1 MAGAALPTGGRA
13 KTMAISK
20 KSRSSGLPG
29 ISLPNRAVD
38 PSAEGPD
45 TSLAPS
51 SNIILAVGLVVIL
64 ATLLVPLPTPLMD
77 VLLACSI
84 SLAVAILIITLSAK
98 EALELSSFP
107 SLLLFTT
114 LFRLSLNV
122 ASTRLILL
130 QGDAGK
136 IIQTFGDFVA
146 GGSLVVGL
154 VIFLI
159 LVVIQFVVVTK
170 GAERISEVSARFTL
184 DAMPGKQMAIDAD
197 LNAGTITETQANE
210 RRAKIVKESEF
221 YGAMDGASKFI
232 RGDAKAGLIITAVNI
247 IGGIA
252 MGYSRGMGITAAV
265 KTYSILSIGDGL
277 VSQIPSVIIA
287 MSSGFLVTKIS
298 SSRSVSQDLS
308 RQFLASSQ
316 PLMIAASIIGAMAL
330 VPGLPKIPFVLLA
343 AGTAVLG
350 RLTAQSEKQRQKL
363 PKTPQGK
370 PEKEPVE
377 ELLDVDRISVHVGV
391 RLISMVD
398 PRKHNTIFE
407 RIGALRRGF
416 AQQLGIVIPLVR
428 VRDNIVLEPNAYEI
442 RLSDQPVAKG
452 RLEPSRYLAMDPGT
466 VQEKVMGIA
475 TAEPVYG
482 LPALWITAENKEK
495 AELAGYTV
503 IDPESVFITHLSETL
518 KRHADELL
526 TREDVQLLIDRLRK
540 NQPALVGEIVGA
552 DGQVSI
558 GLLHRVLRNLLR
570 DGIPIRELTTI
581 LESLSENASKTK
593 NATALTELVRR
604 SLSRTITEQYKEE
617 AGKISAIALEPAF
630 EHQMVSTLRQEG
642 AEITLALPAEV
653 VIETSR
659 KIAQAWKAAMDKGKD
674 KVVLLCDSRLR
685 SPLAAIL
692 SRTVPPLPVLAYDE
706 IVLGTDIEPIET
718 ITVQQAESAVPQEQQ
733 QEIRSAWMP
742 QLTPALAGAGR

>member
-1 MAGAALPTGGRA
+1 MAL
-13 KTMAISK
+13 SQ

-29 ISLPNRAVD
+29 ISLQKRADD
-38 PSAEGPD
+38 PGSPGLDA
-45 TSLAPS
+45 SLAPT

-98 EALELSSFP
+98 EALELSTFP

-197 LNAGTITETQANE
+197 LNAGVITEAQANE

-232 RGDAKAGLIITAVNI
+232 RGDAKAGLIITAVNLV
-247 IGGIA
+247 GGIA
-252 MGYSRGMGITAAV
+252 MGYSRGMGVATAV

-287 MSSGFLVTKIS
+287 ISSGFLVTKIS

-316 PLMIAASIIGAMAL
+316 PLMIAASIIAAMVL

-343 AGTAVLG
+343 VGTAVLG
-350 RLTAQSEKQRQKL
+350 RLTAQSEKQRQK
-363 PKTPQGK
+363 PPTPAHAK

-428 VRDNIVLEPNAYEI
+428 LRDNIGLEPNAYEI

-452 RLEPSRYLAMDPGT
+452 RLEPGRYLAMDPGT

-518 KRHADELL
+518 KRHADEML

-540 NQPALVGEIVGA
+540 NQPALVGDIVGA

-558 GLLHRVLRNLLR
+558 GLLQRVLRSLLK

-593 NATALTELVRR
+593 NATALTEMVRK
-604 SLSRTITEQYKEE
+604 SLSRTITEQYKDET
-617 AGKISAIALEPAF
+617 GKISAIALEPAF

-642 AEITLALPAEV
+642 AEITLALATEV

-659 KIAQAWKAAMDKGKD
+659 KIAQAWKAAMDKGRD

-685 SPLAAIL
+685 SSLAAML

-718 ITVQQAESAVPQEQQ
+718 IAVQQAEYAVPEEQVQ
-733 QEIRSAWMP
+733 GIRSAWTP
-742 QLTPALAGAGR
+742 QRTAALASMGR